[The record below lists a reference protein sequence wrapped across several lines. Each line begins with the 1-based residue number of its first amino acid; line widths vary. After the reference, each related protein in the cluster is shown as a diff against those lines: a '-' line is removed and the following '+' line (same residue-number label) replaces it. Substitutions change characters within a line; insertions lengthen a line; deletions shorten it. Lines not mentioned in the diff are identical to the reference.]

1 MECEKPCKHKEN
13 MQTPCKRFPLVWIQT
28 QDASANHV
36 ILFQFILYISWK
48 NVTVEL
54 NFFPPTISLQQERDA
69 LKGVFP
75 SRRWHPILLLL
86 RPEGTER
93 WPRMRCSLHSLLWEF
108 WVQPNII
115 VATVASSIVK
125 SVEDETWMV
134 SDSISFPQITLPPYP
149 FTLCLLSSFFFL
161 CLIWVSKTFY
171 VSS

>member
-1 MECEKPCKHKEN
+1 MEWEKPCKHKEN

-161 CLIWVSKTFY
+161 CLIWVLC
-171 VSS
+171 V